1 MQQFYYL
8 AVLFVAGGIGSALI
22 VAADLRTR
30 RQPMRIMESVWVL
43 TALWA
48 SFFGLWAYFALGRA
62 TRHMPVQN
70 NGTGKQ
76 KDSAKISEPA
86 KGGGIGETGNER
98 QVDSAGQKVGNE
110 KPGTDGRGGGLG
122 PEAANGKPG
131 TDGRKDM
138 SVAGTDLWKVS
149 EPERA
154 MNMPEP
160 GMHGM
165 QMENGT
171 TTGADGAEDMPGMKG
186 TALKAG
192 MADEAGIPDMASGA
206 SMPGMADGTDMP
218 GMTNGTKMS
227 GTAGPRGM
235 EGMDGMDGMSDMPGM
250 KGAADKADTANGA
263 DMPGMADGTKMS
275 GTAGPRGMEGMDGMD
290 GMSDMP
296 GMKGAADKA
305 DTANGAD
312 MPGMADGTK
321 MSGTAGP
328 RGMEGMDGMDGMDGM
343 SDMPGMKGRPRWQS
357 VVLSTLH
364 CGAGCTLA
372 DIVGE
377 WFLFFVPVAIGGSI
391 LAGTWVVDYL
401 LALAFGIGF
410 QYAAI
415 RGMERTLPRG
425 EAIRRAAK
433 ADILSLTAWQ
443 AGMYGWMAVAIFALN
458 GGEAM
463 PRTSFV
469 FWFSMQVAMA
479 CGFLVALPVNILL
492 IRAGIKKGM

>member
-290 GMSDMP
+290 GM
-296 GMKGAADKA
+296 
-305 DTANGAD
+305 
-312 MPGMADGTK
+312 
-321 MSGTAGP
+321 
-328 RGMEGMDGMDGMDGM
+328 DGM

>member
-1 MQQFYYL
+1 MLHDGKKHLVMQQFYYL

-235 EGMDGMDGMSDMPGM
+235 EGMDGMDGM
-250 KGAADKADTANGA
+250 
-263 DMPGMADGTKMS
+263 
-275 GTAGPRGMEGMDGMD
+275 
-290 GMSDMP
+290 
-296 GMKGAADKA
+296 
-305 DTANGAD
+305 
-312 MPGMADGTK
+312 
-321 MSGTAGP
+321 
-328 RGMEGMDGMDGMDGM
+328 DGM

>member
-48 SFFGLWAYFALGRA
+48 SFFGLWAYYALGRA
-62 TRHMPVQN
+62 ARHMPVQN

-76 KDSAKISEPA
+76 KGSAKISEPA

-122 PEAANGKPG
+122 PEAANGKPGTDERGGKDGGSGQDAVNGKPG

-235 EGMDGMDGMSDMPGM
+235 E
-250 KGAADKADTANGA
+250 
-263 DMPGMADGTKMS
+263 
-275 GTAGPRGMEGMDGMD
+275 
-290 GMSDMP
+290 
-296 GMKGAADKA
+296 
-305 DTANGAD
+305 
-312 MPGMADGTK
+312 
-321 MSGTAGP
+321 
-328 RGMEGMDGMDGMDGM
+328 GMDGM

>member
-296 GMKGAADKA
+296 GMKG
-305 DTANGAD
+305 
-312 MPGMADGTK
+312 
-321 MSGTAGP
+321 
-328 RGMEGMDGMDGMDGM
+328 
-343 SDMPGMKGRPRWQS
+343 RPRWQS

>member
-48 SFFGLWAYFALGRA
+48 SFFGLWAYYAFGRA

-110 KPGTDGRGGGLG
+110 KPGTDERGGKDGG
-122 PEAANGKPG
+122 SGQDAVNGKPG

-206 SMPGMADGTDMP
+206 SMPGMADGT
-218 GMTNGTKMS
+218 KMS
-227 GTAGPRGM
+227 GTAGARGM
-235 EGMDGMDGMSDMPGM
+235 E
-250 KGAADKADTANGA
+250 
-263 DMPGMADGTKMS
+263 
-275 GTAGPRGMEGMDGMD
+275 
-290 GMSDMP
+290 
-296 GMKGAADKA
+296 
-305 DTANGAD
+305 
-312 MPGMADGTK
+312 
-321 MSGTAGP
+321 
-328 RGMEGMDGMDGMDGM
+328 GMDGM

-415 RGMERTLPRG
+415 RGMERTLPRC

-469 FWFSMQVAMA
+469 FWFTMQIAMA

>member
-48 SFFGLWAYFALGRA
+48 SFFGLWAYYAFGRA

-122 PEAANGKPG
+122 PEAANGKPGTDERGGKDGGSGQDAVNGKPG

-235 EGMDGMDGMSDMPGM
+235 EGMDGMSDMPGM

-275 GTAGPRGMEGMDGMD
+275 GTAGPRGME
-290 GMSDMP
+290 
-296 GMKGAADKA
+296 
-305 DTANGAD
+305 
-312 MPGMADGTK
+312 
-321 MSGTAGP
+321 
-328 RGMEGMDGMDGMDGM
+328 GMDGMDGM

>member
-48 SFFGLWAYFALGRA
+48 SFFGLWAYYAFGRA

-98 QVDSAGQKVGNE
+98 QVGSAGQKE
-110 KPGTDGRGGGLG
+110 
-122 PEAANGKPG
+122 ANGKPG

-250 KGAADKADTANGA
+250 KG
-263 DMPGMADGTKMS
+263 
-275 GTAGPRGMEGMDGMD
+275 
-290 GMSDMP
+290 
-296 GMKGAADKA
+296 
-305 DTANGAD
+305 
-312 MPGMADGTK
+312 
-321 MSGTAGP
+321 
-328 RGMEGMDGMDGMDGM
+328 
-343 SDMPGMKGRPRWQS
+343 RPRWQS

-372 DIVGE
+372 DIIGE

-469 FWFSMQVAMA
+469 FWFTMQIAMA

>member
-48 SFFGLWAYFALGRA
+48 SFFGLWAYYALGRA
-62 TRHMPVQN
+62 ARHMPVQN

-76 KDSAKISEPA
+76 KGSAKISEPA

-98 QVDSAGQKVGNE
+98 QVDSAGQKE
-110 KPGTDGRGGGLG
+110 
-122 PEAANGKPG
+122 ANGKPG

-250 KGAADKADTANGA
+250 KG
-263 DMPGMADGTKMS
+263 
-275 GTAGPRGMEGMDGMD
+275 
-290 GMSDMP
+290 
-296 GMKGAADKA
+296 
-305 DTANGAD
+305 
-312 MPGMADGTK
+312 
-321 MSGTAGP
+321 
-328 RGMEGMDGMDGMDGM
+328 
-343 SDMPGMKGRPRWQS
+343 RPRWQS

-372 DIVGE
+372 DIIGE

>member
-1 MQQFYYL
+1 MLHDGKKHLVMQQFYYL

-206 SMPGMADGTDMP
+206 SMPGMADGT
-218 GMTNGTKMS
+218 
-227 GTAGPRGM
+227 
-235 EGMDGMDGMSDMPGM
+235 
-250 KGAADKADTANGA
+250 
-263 DMPGMADGTKMS
+263 
-275 GTAGPRGMEGMDGMD
+275 
-290 GMSDMP
+290 
-296 GMKGAADKA
+296 
-305 DTANGAD
+305 
-312 MPGMADGTK
+312 K

-377 WFLFFVPVAIGGSI
+377 WVLFFVPVAIGGSI

>member
-1 MQQFYYL
+1 
-8 AVLFVAGGIGSALI
+8 
-22 VAADLRTR
+22 
-30 RQPMRIMESVWVL
+30 MRIMESVWVL

-48 SFFGLWAYFALGRA
+48 SFFGLWAYYAFGRA

-110 KPGTDGRGGGLG
+110 KPGTDERGGKDGG
-122 PEAANGKPG
+122 SGQDAVNGKPG

-218 GMTNGTKMS
+218 GMTN
-227 GTAGPRGM
+227 
-235 EGMDGMDGMSDMPGM
+235 
-250 KGAADKADTANGA
+250 
-263 DMPGMADGTKMS
+263 
-275 GTAGPRGMEGMDGMD
+275 
-290 GMSDMP
+290 
-296 GMKGAADKA
+296 
-305 DTANGAD
+305 
-312 MPGMADGTK
+312 GTK

>member
-48 SFFGLWAYFALGRA
+48 SFFGLWAYYALGRA
-62 TRHMPVQN
+62 ARHMPVQN

-76 KDSAKISEPA
+76 KGSAKISEPA
-86 KGGGIGETGNER
+86 KGGGLGENGDER
-98 QVDSAGQKVGNE
+98 EVGSAGQKVGNE

-131 TDGRKDM
+131 TGGRKDM

-275 GTAGPRGMEGMDGMD
+275 GTAGPRGME
-290 GMSDMP
+290 
-296 GMKGAADKA
+296 
-305 DTANGAD
+305 
-312 MPGMADGTK
+312 
-321 MSGTAGP
+321 
-328 RGMEGMDGMDGMDGM
+328 GMDGM

>member
-48 SFFGLWAYFALGRA
+48 SFFGLWAYFAFGRA
-62 TRHMPVQN
+62 ARHMPAQN
-70 NGTGKQ
+70 DGTGGQ
-76 KDSAKISEPA
+76 KGSAKISELG
-86 KGGGIGETGNER
+86 KDGGIGETGNER
-98 QVDSAGQKVGNE
+98 QVGSAGQKE
-110 KPGTDGRGGGLG
+110 
-122 PEAANGKPG
+122 ANGKPG

-218 GMTNGTKMS
+218 RMTNRTKMS

-235 EGMDGMDGMSDMPGM
+235 EGMDGMG
-250 KGAADKADTANGA
+250 N
-263 DMPGMADGTKMS
+263 
-275 GTAGPRGMEGMDGMD
+275 
-290 GMSDMP
+290 
-296 GMKGAADKA
+296 
-305 DTANGAD
+305 
-312 MPGMADGTK
+312 
-321 MSGTAGP
+321 
-328 RGMEGMDGMDGMDGM
+328 
-343 SDMPGMKGRPRWQS
+343 MPGMKGRPRWQS

>member
-48 SFFGLWAYFALGRA
+48 SFFGLWAYYALGRA
-62 TRHMPVQN
+62 ARHMPAQN

-98 QVDSAGQKVGNE
+98 QVDSAGQKEANG
-110 KPGTDGRGGGLG
+110 KPGTDGRGGGLE

-235 EGMDGMDGMSDMPGM
+235 E
-250 KGAADKADTANGA
+250 
-263 DMPGMADGTKMS
+263 
-275 GTAGPRGMEGMDGMD
+275 GMD

-458 GGEAM
+458 DGEAM

>member
-206 SMPGMADGTDMP
+206 S
-218 GMTNGTKMS
+218 
-227 GTAGPRGM
+227 
-235 EGMDGMDGMSDMPGM
+235 
-250 KGAADKADTANGA
+250 
-263 DMPGMADGTKMS
+263 MPGMADGTKMS

>member
-48 SFFGLWAYFALGRA
+48 SFFGLWAYYAFGRA

-122 PEAANGKPG
+122 PEAANGKPGTDERGGKDGGSGQDAVNGKPG

-227 GTAGPRGM
+227 GTV
-235 EGMDGMDGMSDMPGM
+235 
-250 KGAADKADTANGA
+250 
-263 DMPGMADGTKMS
+263 
-275 GTAGPRGMEGMDGMD
+275 
-290 GMSDMP
+290 
-296 GMKGAADKA
+296 
-305 DTANGAD
+305 
-312 MPGMADGTK
+312 
-321 MSGTAGP
+321 GP

-410 QYAAI
+410 QYAEI

-458 GGEAM
+458 DGEAM

>member
-48 SFFGLWAYFALGRA
+48 SFFGLWAYFAFGRA
-62 TRHMPVQN
+62 ARHMPAQN
-70 NGTGKQ
+70 DGTGKQ
-76 KDSAKISEPA
+76 KGSVKISEPA
-86 KGGGIGETGNER
+86 KGGGIGENGNER
-98 QVDSAGQKVGNE
+98 KVGSAGQETENR
-110 KPGTDGRGGGLG
+110 KPGTGR
-122 PEAANGKPG
+122 
-131 TDGRKDM
+131 RKDL
-138 SVAGTDLWKVS
+138 SVAGTDPWKVS
-149 EPERA
+149 EPEPA

-160 GMHGM
+160 AMTGM

-192 MADEAGIPDMASGA
+192 MADEAGIPDMANGA

-227 GTAGPRGM
+227 GTAGARGM
-235 EGMDGMDGMSDMPGM
+235 E
-250 KGAADKADTANGA
+250 
-263 DMPGMADGTKMS
+263 
-275 GTAGPRGMEGMDGMD
+275 
-290 GMSDMP
+290 
-296 GMKGAADKA
+296 
-305 DTANGAD
+305 
-312 MPGMADGTK
+312 
-321 MSGTAGP
+321 
-328 RGMEGMDGMDGMDGM
+328 GMDGM

>member
-48 SFFGLWAYFALGRA
+48 SFFGLWAYYAFGRA

-86 KGGGIGETGNER
+86 KGGGIGENGDER
-98 QVDSAGQKVGNE
+98 EVGSAGQKVGNE

-131 TDGRKDM
+131 TGGRKDM

-296 GMKGAADKA
+296 GMKG
-305 DTANGAD
+305 
-312 MPGMADGTK
+312 
-321 MSGTAGP
+321 
-328 RGMEGMDGMDGMDGM
+328 
-343 SDMPGMKGRPRWQS
+343 RPRWQS

>member
-48 SFFGLWAYFALGRA
+48 SFFGLWAYYAFGRA
-62 TRHMPVQN
+62 ARHMPVQN

-131 TDGRKDM
+131 TDERGGKDGGSGQDAVNGKPGTDGRKDM

-149 EPERA
+149 ESERA

-206 SMPGMADGTDMP
+206 SMAVMADGTDMP
-218 GMTNGTKMS
+218 GMTNRTKMS

-235 EGMDGMDGMSDMPGM
+235 E
-250 KGAADKADTANGA
+250 
-263 DMPGMADGTKMS
+263 
-275 GTAGPRGMEGMDGMD
+275 
-290 GMSDMP
+290 
-296 GMKGAADKA
+296 
-305 DTANGAD
+305 
-312 MPGMADGTK
+312 
-321 MSGTAGP
+321 
-328 RGMEGMDGMDGMDGM
+328 GMDGMDGM

>member
-250 KGAADKADTANGA
+250 KGAADKAY
-263 DMPGMADGTKMS
+263 
-275 GTAGPRGMEGMDGMD
+275 
-290 GMSDMP
+290 
-296 GMKGAADKA
+296 
-305 DTANGAD
+305 TANGAD

>member
-48 SFFGLWAYFALGRA
+48 SFFGLWAYFAFGRA
-62 TRHMPVQN
+62 ARHMPVQN

-86 KGGGIGETGNER
+86 KGGGIGENGNER
-98 QVDSAGQKVGNE
+98 KVGSAGQETENR
-110 KPGTDGRGGGLG
+110 KPGTGR
-122 PEAANGKPG
+122 
-131 TDGRKDM
+131 RKDL
-138 SVAGTDLWKVS
+138 SVAGTDPWKVS

-235 EGMDGMDGMSDMPGM
+235 EGMDGMDGMSDI
-250 KGAADKADTANGA
+250 
-263 DMPGMADGTKMS
+263 
-275 GTAGPRGMEGMDGMD
+275 
-290 GMSDMP
+290 
-296 GMKGAADKA
+296 
-305 DTANGAD
+305 
-312 MPGMADGTK
+312 
-321 MSGTAGP
+321 
-328 RGMEGMDGMDGMDGM
+328 
-343 SDMPGMKGRPRWQS
+343 PGMKGRPRWQS

-469 FWFSMQVAMA
+469 FWFTMQIAMA

>member
-48 SFFGLWAYFALGRA
+48 SFFGLWAYYAFGRA

-110 KPGTDGRGGGLG
+110 KPGTDERGGKDGG
-122 PEAANGKPG
+122 SGQDAVNGKPG

-235 EGMDGMDGMSDMPGM
+235 EGMDGMDGM
-250 KGAADKADTANGA
+250 
-263 DMPGMADGTKMS
+263 
-275 GTAGPRGMEGMDGMD
+275 D

-321 MSGTAGP
+321 MSGTAGA
-328 RGMEGMDGMDGMDGM
+328 RGMEGMDGM

-415 RGMERTLPRG
+415 RGMEHTLPRG

-469 FWFSMQVAMA
+469 FWFTMQVAMA

>member
-48 SFFGLWAYFALGRA
+48 SFFGLWAYYAFGRA

-86 KGGGIGETGNER
+86 KGGGIGENGNER
-98 QVDSAGQKVGNE
+98 KVGSAGQETENR
-110 KPGTDGRGGGLG
+110 KPGTGR
-122 PEAANGKPG
+122 
-131 TDGRKDM
+131 RKDL
-138 SVAGTDLWKVS
+138 SVAGTDPWKVS
-149 EPERA
+149 EPEPA

-160 GMHGM
+160 AMTGM

-171 TTGADGAEDMPGMKG
+171 TTEADGAE
-186 TALKAG
+186 
-192 MADEAGIPDMASGA
+192 
-206 SMPGMADGTDMP
+206 
-218 GMTNGTKMS
+218 
-227 GTAGPRGM
+227 
-235 EGMDGMDGMSDMPGM
+235 
-250 KGAADKADTANGA
+250 
-263 DMPGMADGTKMS
+263 
-275 GTAGPRGMEGMDGMD
+275 
-290 GMSDMP
+290 
-296 GMKGAADKA
+296 
-305 DTANGAD
+305 
-312 MPGMADGTK
+312 
-321 MSGTAGP
+321 
-328 RGMEGMDGMDGMDGM
+328 
-343 SDMPGMKGRPRWQS
+343 DMPGMKGRPRWQS

>member
-48 SFFGLWAYFALGRA
+48 SFFGLWAYYAFGRA

-70 NGTGKQ
+70 DGTGKQ
-76 KDSAKISEPA
+76 KGLVKISEPA
-86 KGGGIGETGNER
+86 KGGGIGENGNER
-98 QVDSAGQKVGNE
+98 KVGSAGQETENR
-110 KPGTDGRGGGLG
+110 KPGTGR
-122 PEAANGKPG
+122 
-131 TDGRKDM
+131 RKDL
-138 SVAGTDLWKVS
+138 SVAGTDPWKVS

-218 GMTNGTKMS
+218 GMTN
-227 GTAGPRGM
+227 
-235 EGMDGMDGMSDMPGM
+235 
-250 KGAADKADTANGA
+250 
-263 DMPGMADGTKMS
+263 
-275 GTAGPRGMEGMDGMD
+275 
-290 GMSDMP
+290 
-296 GMKGAADKA
+296 
-305 DTANGAD
+305 
-312 MPGMADGTK
+312 GTK

-469 FWFSMQVAMA
+469 FWFTMQIAMA

>member
-48 SFFGLWAYFALGRA
+48 SFFGLWAYYALGRA
-62 TRHMPVQN
+62 ARHMPVQN

-76 KDSAKISEPA
+76 KGSAKISEPA

-98 QVDSAGQKVGNE
+98 QVDSAGQKE
-110 KPGTDGRGGGLG
+110 
-122 PEAANGKPG
+122 ANGKPG

-165 QMENGT
+165 QMKNGT

-218 GMTNGTKMS
+218 GMTN
-227 GTAGPRGM
+227 
-235 EGMDGMDGMSDMPGM
+235 
-250 KGAADKADTANGA
+250 
-263 DMPGMADGTKMS
+263 
-275 GTAGPRGMEGMDGMD
+275 
-290 GMSDMP
+290 
-296 GMKGAADKA
+296 
-305 DTANGAD
+305 
-312 MPGMADGTK
+312 GTK

>member
-1 MQQFYYL
+1 
-8 AVLFVAGGIGSALI
+8 
-22 VAADLRTR
+22 
-30 RQPMRIMESVWVL
+30 
-43 TALWA
+43 
-48 SFFGLWAYFALGRA
+48 
-62 TRHMPVQN
+62 
-70 NGTGKQ
+70 
-76 KDSAKISEPA
+76 
-86 KGGGIGETGNER
+86 
-98 QVDSAGQKVGNE
+98 
-110 KPGTDGRGGGLG
+110 
-122 PEAANGKPG
+122 
-131 TDGRKDM
+131 
-138 SVAGTDLWKVS
+138 
-149 EPERA
+149 

-235 EGMDGMDGMSDMPGM
+235 E
-250 KGAADKADTANGA
+250 
-263 DMPGMADGTKMS
+263 
-275 GTAGPRGMEGMDGMD
+275 
-290 GMSDMP
+290 
-296 GMKGAADKA
+296 
-305 DTANGAD
+305 
-312 MPGMADGTK
+312 
-321 MSGTAGP
+321 
-328 RGMEGMDGMDGMDGM
+328 GMDGMDGM

>member
-1 MQQFYYL
+1 MLHDGKKHLVMQQFYYL

-48 SFFGLWAYFALGRA
+48 SFFGLWAYYAFGRA

-86 KGGGIGETGNER
+86 KGGGIGENGNER
-98 QVDSAGQKVGNE
+98 KVGSAGQETENR
-110 KPGTDGRGGGLG
+110 KPGTGR
-122 PEAANGKPG
+122 
-131 TDGRKDM
+131 RKDL
-138 SVAGTDLWKVS
+138 SVAGTDPWKVS
-149 EPERA
+149 EPEPA

-160 GMHGM
+160 AMTGM

-171 TTGADGAEDMPGMKG
+171 TTEADGAEDMPGMKG
-186 TALKAG
+186 TAGKTDTADKADIPG
-192 MADEAGIPDMASGA
+192 MTNRVD
-206 SMPGMADGTDMP
+206 MPGMADRADMP
-218 GMTNGTKMS
+218 GMTNEPNMS
-227 GTAGPRGM
+227 GTM
-235 EGMDGMDGMSDMPGM
+235 EGMDGMG
-250 KGAADKADTANGA
+250 N
-263 DMPGMADGTKMS
+263 
-275 GTAGPRGMEGMDGMD
+275 
-290 GMSDMP
+290 
-296 GMKGAADKA
+296 
-305 DTANGAD
+305 
-312 MPGMADGTK
+312 
-321 MSGTAGP
+321 
-328 RGMEGMDGMDGMDGM
+328 
-343 SDMPGMKGRPRWQS
+343 MPGMKGRPRWQS

-469 FWFSMQVAMA
+469 FWFTMQVAMA

-492 IRAGIKKGM
+492 IRAGIKKGCSRTASPAAGREIYAALPENSDLIVTFAPTAEKPQRNVISGIHRKTLWKQAPITARQPACAGLTSPRTPPCSATSTYG

>member
-48 SFFGLWAYFALGRA
+48 SFFGLWAYFAFGRA
-62 TRHMPVQN
+62 ARHMPVQN
-70 NGTGKQ
+70 DGTGKQ
-76 KDSAKISEPA
+76 KGLVKISEPA
-86 KGGGIGETGNER
+86 KGGGIGENGNER
-98 QVDSAGQKVGNE
+98 KVGSAGQETENR
-110 KPGTDGRGGGLG
+110 KPGTGR
-122 PEAANGKPG
+122 
-131 TDGRKDM
+131 RKDL
-138 SVAGTDLWKVS
+138 SVAGTDPWKVS
-149 EPERA
+149 EPEPA

-218 GMTNGTKMS
+218 RMTNGTKMS

-235 EGMDGMDGMSDMPGM
+235 EGMDGM
-250 KGAADKADTANGA
+250 
-263 DMPGMADGTKMS
+263 
-275 GTAGPRGMEGMDGMD
+275 
-290 GMSDMP
+290 
-296 GMKGAADKA
+296 
-305 DTANGAD
+305 
-312 MPGMADGTK
+312 
-321 MSGTAGP
+321 
-328 RGMEGMDGMDGMDGM
+328 
-343 SDMPGMKGRPRWQS
+343 SDMPGMKGRPRWQP

-469 FWFSMQVAMA
+469 FWFTMQVAMA

>member
-250 KGAADKADTANGA
+250 KGTAGKTDTADKADIPGMTNRV
-263 DMPGMADGTKMS
+263 DMPGMADRADMPGMTNEPNMS
-275 GTAGPRGMEGMDGMD
+275 GTMEGMDGM
-290 GMSDMP
+290 G
-296 GMKGAADKA
+296 
-305 DTANGAD
+305 N
-312 MPGMADGTK
+312 
-321 MSGTAGP
+321 
-328 RGMEGMDGMDGMDGM
+328 
-343 SDMPGMKGRPRWQS
+343 MPGMKGRPRWQS

-469 FWFSMQVAMA
+469 FWFTMQVAMA

>member
-48 SFFGLWAYFALGRA
+48 SFFGLWAYFAFGRA
-62 TRHMPVQN
+62 ARHMPAQN
-70 NGTGKQ
+70 DDTGKQ
-76 KDSAKISEPA
+76 KGSAKISELG
-86 KGGGIGETGNER
+86 KDGGIGENGNER
-98 QVDSAGQKVGNE
+98 KVDSAGQETENR
-110 KPGTDGRGGGLG
+110 KPGTGR
-122 PEAANGKPG
+122 
-131 TDGRKDM
+131 RKDL
-138 SVAGTDLWKVS
+138 SVAGTNPWKVS
-149 EPERA
+149 EPEPA

-160 GMHGM
+160 AMTGM

-171 TTGADGAEDMPGMKG
+171 TTEADGAEDMPGMKG
-186 TALKAG
+186 TAGKTDTADKADIPG
-192 MADEAGIPDMASGA
+192 MTNRVD
-206 SMPGMADGTDMP
+206 MPGMADRADMP
-218 GMTNGTKMS
+218 GMTNEPNMS
-227 GTAGPRGM
+227 GTM
-235 EGMDGMDGMSDMPGM
+235 EGMDGMG
-250 KGAADKADTANGA
+250 N
-263 DMPGMADGTKMS
+263 
-275 GTAGPRGMEGMDGMD
+275 
-290 GMSDMP
+290 
-296 GMKGAADKA
+296 
-305 DTANGAD
+305 
-312 MPGMADGTK
+312 
-321 MSGTAGP
+321 
-328 RGMEGMDGMDGMDGM
+328 
-343 SDMPGMKGRPRWQS
+343 MPGMKGRPRWQS

-415 RGMERTLPRG
+415 RDMERTLPRG

-433 ADILSLTAWQ
+433 DDILSLTAWQ

-469 FWFSMQVAMA
+469 FWFTMQIAMA

>member
-48 SFFGLWAYFALGRA
+48 SFFGLWAYYAFGRA

-110 KPGTDGRGGGLG
+110 KPGTDERGGKDGG
-122 PEAANGKPG
+122 SGQDAVNGKPG

-235 EGMDGMDGMSDMPGM
+235 EGMDGMDGM
-250 KGAADKADTANGA
+250 
-263 DMPGMADGTKMS
+263 
-275 GTAGPRGMEGMDGMD
+275 D

-321 MSGTAGP
+321 MSGTAGA
-328 RGMEGMDGMDGMDGM
+328 RGMEGMDGMGN
-343 SDMPGMKGRPRWQS
+343 MPGMKGRPRWQP

-469 FWFSMQVAMA
+469 FWFTMQVAMA

>member
-48 SFFGLWAYFALGRA
+48 SFFGLWAYYALGRA
-62 TRHMPVQN
+62 ARHMPAQN

-122 PEAANGKPG
+122 PEAANGKPGTDERGGKDGGSGQDAVNGKPG

-235 EGMDGMDGMSDMPGM
+235 EGMDGMSDMPGM

-275 GTAGPRGMEGMDGMD
+275 GTAGPRGME
-290 GMSDMP
+290 
-296 GMKGAADKA
+296 
-305 DTANGAD
+305 
-312 MPGMADGTK
+312 
-321 MSGTAGP
+321 
-328 RGMEGMDGMDGMDGM
+328 GMDGMDGM

>member
-48 SFFGLWAYFALGRA
+48 SFFGLWAYYAFGRA

-86 KGGGIGETGNER
+86 KGGGIGENGNER
-98 QVDSAGQKVGNE
+98 KVGSAGQETENR
-110 KPGTDGRGGGLG
+110 KPGTGR
-122 PEAANGKPG
+122 
-131 TDGRKDM
+131 RKDL
-138 SVAGTDLWKVS
+138 SVAGTDPWKVS
-149 EPERA
+149 EPEPA

-160 GMHGM
+160 AMTGM

-192 MADEAGIPDMASGA
+192 MADEAGIPGMTNRMDMPGMTNRVD
-206 SMPGMADGTDMP
+206 MPGMADGTDMP

-235 EGMDGMDGMSDMPGM
+235 EGMDGMSDMPGM

-275 GTAGPRGMEGMDGMD
+275 GTAGPRGME
-290 GMSDMP
+290 
-296 GMKGAADKA
+296 
-305 DTANGAD
+305 
-312 MPGMADGTK
+312 
-321 MSGTAGP
+321 
-328 RGMEGMDGMDGMDGM
+328 GMDGM

>member
-48 SFFGLWAYFALGRA
+48 SFFGLWAYYALGRA
-62 TRHMPVQN
+62 ARHMPVQN

-98 QVDSAGQKVGNE
+98 QGDSAGQKGGNE

-206 SMPGMADGTDMP
+206 SMPGMADGT
-218 GMTNGTKMS
+218 KMS

-235 EGMDGMDGMSDMPGM
+235 E
-250 KGAADKADTANGA
+250 
-263 DMPGMADGTKMS
+263 
-275 GTAGPRGMEGMDGMD
+275 
-290 GMSDMP
+290 
-296 GMKGAADKA
+296 
-305 DTANGAD
+305 
-312 MPGMADGTK
+312 
-321 MSGTAGP
+321 
-328 RGMEGMDGMDGMDGM
+328 GMDGM

>member
-98 QVDSAGQKVGNE
+98 QVDSAGQKEANG
-110 KPGTDGRGGGLG
+110 KPGTDGRGGGLE

-218 GMTNGTKMS
+218 GM
-227 GTAGPRGM
+227 
-235 EGMDGMDGMSDMPGM
+235 

-296 GMKGAADKA
+296 GMKG
-305 DTANGAD
+305 
-312 MPGMADGTK
+312 
-321 MSGTAGP
+321 
-328 RGMEGMDGMDGMDGM
+328 
-343 SDMPGMKGRPRWQS
+343 RPRWQS

-372 DIVGE
+372 DIIGE

>member
-62 TRHMPVQN
+62 ARHMPVQN

-76 KDSAKISEPA
+76 KDSAKISELA

-98 QVDSAGQKVGNE
+98 QVGSAGQKVGNE

-235 EGMDGMDGMSDMPGM
+235 EGMDGMSDMPGM

-296 GMKGAADKA
+296 GMKG
-305 DTANGAD
+305 
-312 MPGMADGTK
+312 
-321 MSGTAGP
+321 
-328 RGMEGMDGMDGMDGM
+328 
-343 SDMPGMKGRPRWQS
+343 RPRWQS

-372 DIVGE
+372 DIIGE

>member
-48 SFFGLWAYFALGRA
+48 SFFGLWAYYALGRA
-62 TRHMPVQN
+62 ARHMPVQN

-98 QVDSAGQKVGNE
+98 QVDSAGQKEANG

-186 TALKAG
+186 TVLKAG

-218 GMTNGTKMS
+218 GMTNRTKMS

-235 EGMDGMDGMSDMPGM
+235 E
-250 KGAADKADTANGA
+250 
-263 DMPGMADGTKMS
+263 
-275 GTAGPRGMEGMDGMD
+275 
-290 GMSDMP
+290 
-296 GMKGAADKA
+296 
-305 DTANGAD
+305 
-312 MPGMADGTK
+312 
-321 MSGTAGP
+321 
-328 RGMEGMDGMDGMDGM
+328 GMDGM

>member
-48 SFFGLWAYFALGRA
+48 SFFGLWAYYALGRA
-62 TRHMPVQN
+62 ARHMPVQN

-218 GMTNGTKMS
+218 GM
-227 GTAGPRGM
+227 
-235 EGMDGMDGMSDMPGM
+235 

-275 GTAGPRGMEGMDGMD
+275 GTAGPRGME
-290 GMSDMP
+290 
-296 GMKGAADKA
+296 
-305 DTANGAD
+305 
-312 MPGMADGTK
+312 
-321 MSGTAGP
+321 
-328 RGMEGMDGMDGMDGM
+328 GMDGMDGM

-425 EAIRRAAK
+425 EAIRRATK

>member
-48 SFFGLWAYFALGRA
+48 SFFGLWAYYALGRA
-62 TRHMPVQN
+62 ARHMPVQN

-76 KDSAKISEPA
+76 KGSAKRHMPVQNDGTGKQKGSAKISEPA
-86 KGGGIGETGNER
+86 KGGGIGENGNER
-98 QVDSAGQKVGNE
+98 KVGSAGQETENR
-110 KPGTDGRGGGLG
+110 KPGTGR
-122 PEAANGKPG
+122 
-131 TDGRKDM
+131 RKDL
-138 SVAGTDLWKVS
+138 SVAGTDPWKVS
-149 EPERA
+149 EPEPA

-160 GMHGM
+160 AMTGM

-275 GTAGPRGMEGMDGMD
+275 GTAGPRGME
-290 GMSDMP
+290 
-296 GMKGAADKA
+296 
-305 DTANGAD
+305 
-312 MPGMADGTK
+312 
-321 MSGTAGP
+321 
-328 RGMEGMDGMDGMDGM
+328 GMDGM